1 MLCAMP
7 RLIAL
12 LLLFAALPAW
22 AEDPAE
28 LAVGDAID
36 AFSLEDQ
43 HGVLHAVDQNVRA
56 IVFAREM
63 EGGEVVKEALADVG
77 AVLLAEAGAVYVANV
92 SGMPAIIRRMFA
104 LPRMRKRGYPVLLDT
119 EGAVSERFPGR
130 DGRATLIR
138 LDALTIVG
146 VDQFFAMEELQTALR
161 SLAPE
166 AAAGD

>member
-1 MLCAMP
+1 
-7 RLIAL
+7 
-12 LLLFAALPAW
+12 
-22 AEDPAE
+22 
-28 LAVGDAID
+28 
-36 AFSLEDQ
+36 
-43 HGVLHAVDQNVRA
+43 
-56 IVFAREM
+56 
-63 EGGEVVKEALADVG
+63 
-77 AVLLAEAGAVYVANV
+77 
-92 SGMPAIIRRMFA
+92 MFA